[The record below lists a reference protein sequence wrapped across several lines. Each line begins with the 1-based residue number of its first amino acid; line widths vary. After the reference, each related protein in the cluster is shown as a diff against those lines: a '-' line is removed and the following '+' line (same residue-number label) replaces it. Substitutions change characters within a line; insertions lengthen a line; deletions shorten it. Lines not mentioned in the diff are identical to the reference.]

1 MKNDPPG
8 LYLVLAGFCVIGAG
22 MLALLVTVVDRI
34 SVVYFQAKIG
44 SPAFCLVM
52 LGFGMTFMGL
62 IEGALADHWRK
73 KR

>member
-1 MKNDPPG
+1 
-8 LYLVLAGFCVIGAG
+8 